1 MKLVI
6 SNTLS
11 TLQRGFSQ
19 TVSLLCAARANVYIK
34 NRSGFA
40 ALHAACQHGHNQTCR
55 VLLTSGC
62 RPDIKNNVSGTY
74 LDFSGKISIK
84 LFQYGDAPLHTAAR
98 YGHAG
103 VTRILVSGR
112 ARVSGRNKNGDTA
125 LHIAAA
131 MNKRKLARILVQ
143 AGVSTELRNNQG
155 ETAVNIAMR
164 KHCINTHTYT
174 SNHLYS

>member
-1 MKLVI
+1 MEKKL
-6 SNTLS
+6 
-11 TLQRGFSQ
+11 F
-19 TVSLLCAARANVYIK
+19 
-34 NRSGFA
+34 
-40 ALHAACQHGHNQTCR
+40 
-55 VLLTSGC
+55 
-62 RPDIKNNVSGTY
+62 
-74 LDFSGKISIK
+74 IK

-164 KHCINTHTYT
+164 KPCINTHTDT
-174 SNHLYS
+174 SYYFNF